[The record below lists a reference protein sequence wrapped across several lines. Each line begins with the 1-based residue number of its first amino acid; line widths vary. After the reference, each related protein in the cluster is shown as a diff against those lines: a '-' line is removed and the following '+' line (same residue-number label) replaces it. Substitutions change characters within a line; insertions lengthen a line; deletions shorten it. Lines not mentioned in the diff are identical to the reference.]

1 MSFANANDEKKN
13 YKKEYL
19 RNYYRENKE
28 KWKKGNIYHPKSNK
42 SDIKGFEKINKKI
55 VVSFD

>member
-1 MSFANANDEKKN
+1 MSSNDDKKN